1 MEVAFLG
8 LGIMGTRMAA
18 NLQRGGHA
26 VTAWTRS
33 DGKAAAWA
41 AEHGARTAATPAEA
55 AAAGDVVISMLV
67 DGPMVQAVLNEAA
80 GGARDGALFVDM
92 STIAPDQARAI
103 GAMLAGEG
111 IRFLDA
117 PVTGSAPRAADAT
130 ITIMAGGDAA
140 DFERAKPL
148 FQAMGELVLHVGDT
162 GQGQLIKLINNAL
175 AAANAT
181 ALSQALVL
189 ADAAGA
195 DLDKLEQVVNS
206 GSGGSVMMQ
215 LKAGPMRAHD
225 YATLFKTDHMLKDVR
240 LCLEEAQREGTPF
253 SAAALAR
260 DALAAASARGYG
272 DSDFAAIIEPAEG
285 AAGHRINDA

>member
-1 MEVAFLG
+1 MDVAFLG
-8 LGIMGTRMAA
+8 LGIMGSRMAA
-18 NLQRGGHA
+18 NLQRNGHN
-26 VTAWTRS
+26 VTVWTHS

-41 AEHGARTAATPAEA
+41 AEHNAKAAATPAEA
-55 AAAGDVVISMLV
+55 ASAGDMVISMLV
-67 DGPMVQAVLNEAA
+67 DGPMVEAVMGEAA
-80 GGARDGALFVDM
+80 EGAREDALFVDM

-103 GAMLAGEG
+103 STRLGDRG
-111 IRFLDA
+111 IHFLDA

-181 ALSQALVL
+181 AISQALVL

-195 DLDKLEQVVNS
+195 DLEKLEQVIDS
-206 GSGGSVMMQ
+206 GSGGSTMMQ
-215 LKAGPMRAHD
+215 LKARPMRMHD
-225 YATLFKTDHMLKDVR
+225 YETLFKTDHMLKDVR

-285 AAGHRINDA
+285 AAGHRIGDA

>member
-1 MEVAFLG
+1 MDVAFLG
-8 LGIMGTRMAA
+8 LGIMGSRMAA
-18 NLQRGGHA
+18 NLQRNGHN

-41 AEHGARTAATPAEA
+41 AEHNAKAAATPAEA
-55 AAAGDVVISMLV
+55 ASAGDVVISMLV
-67 DGPMVQAVLNEAA
+67 DGPMVEAVTGEAA
-80 GGARDGALFVDM
+80 EGAREDALFVDM

-103 GAMLAGEG
+103 STRLGDRG
-111 IRFLDA
+111 IHFLDA

-181 ALSQALVL
+181 AISQALVL

-195 DLDKLEQVVNS
+195 DLEKLEQVIDS
-206 GSGGSVMMQ
+206 GSGGSTMMQ
-215 LKAGPMRAHD
+215 LKARPMRMHD
-225 YATLFKTDHMLKDVR
+225 YETLFKTDHMLKDVR

-285 AAGHRINDA
+285 AAGHRIGDA